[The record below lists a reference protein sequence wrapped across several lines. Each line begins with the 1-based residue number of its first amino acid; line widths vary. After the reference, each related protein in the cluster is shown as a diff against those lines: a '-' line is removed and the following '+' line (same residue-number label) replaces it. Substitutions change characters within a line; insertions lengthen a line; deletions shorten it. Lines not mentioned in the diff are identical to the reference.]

1 MKGGIIMK
9 ERLIL
14 ASGSPRRRELLE
26 NLRIPFSVV
35 VSEIEEIIDPNLSP
49 AETVM
54 SLALQKAEAVAENYR
69 DVYVMGADTVVV
81 LDDQILGKPKDE
93 TDAIDMLKKLS
104 GRAHD
109 VFTGVALVHGNE
121 NHLFYERTKVTFWD
135 LSEQEIYEYAGTK
148 EPLDKAGAYGIQG
161 FGSLLVKEIHG
172 DYFSVVGLPVARTV
186 RELHAFGLLGKREEA

>member
-26 NLRIPFSVV
+26 NLRIPFSVI

-81 LDDQILGKPKDE
+81 LDGQILGKPKDE
-93 TDAIDMLKKLS
+93 ADAIDMLKKLS

-109 VFTGVALVHGNE
+109 VFTGVALVHGTE

-135 LSEQEIYEYAGTK
+135 LSEQEIYKYAGTK

-186 RELHAFGLLGKREEA
+186 RELRAFGLLDKREEA

>member
-1 MKGGIIMK
+1 MK

-26 NLRIPFSVV
+26 NLRIPFSVI

-81 LDDQILGKPKDE
+81 LDGQILGKPKDE
-93 TDAIDMLKKLS
+93 ADAIDMLKKLS

-109 VFTGVALVHGNE
+109 VFTGVALVHGTE

-135 LSEQEIYEYAGTK
+135 LSEQEIYKYAGTK

-186 RELHAFGLLGKREEA
+186 RELRAFGLLDKREEA

>member
-1 MKGGIIMK
+1 MK

-35 VSEIEEIIDPNLSP
+35 VSEIEEIIDPKLSP

-54 SLALQKAEAVAENYR
+54 SLALQKAEAVAENYQ
-69 DVYVMGADTVVV
+69 DAYVMGADTVVV

-93 TDAIDMLKKLS
+93 ADAVNMLKKLS
-104 GRAHD
+104 GKTHD
-109 VFTGVALVHGNE
+109 VFTGVALVHGTE

-135 LSEQEIYEYAGTK
+135 LSEQEIYEYAATK

-186 RELHAFGLLGKREEA
+186 RELRAFGLLDKREEV